1 MKPSE
6 YSIQNI
12 CTAVMNEKNKSAKSK
27 LKTLFN
33 DIFSFSSTSGKK
45 FTKCGRIKIIFTD
58 KPRAFN
64 CLADLCF
71 LDSEDEEGFKQHQ
84 EDADDFLIK
93 KVCLN

>member
-33 DIFSFSSTSGKK
+33 DIFSFSSTSGKD
-45 FTKCGRIKIIFTD
+45 FRNCGRPLEIKYTE
-58 KPRAFN
+58 KPRLFDD
-64 CLADLCF
+64 CTYLCF
-71 LDSEDEEGFKQHQ
+71 
-84 EDADDFLIK
+84 IR
-93 KVCLN
+93 